1 MSSSMRGRLRS
12 SHSTSDEQFR
22 LGECR
27 KCGQHSHN
35 QSLITCSLCEIQ
47 YHPKCLSLGPHV
59 ATTAGNGWSCRRCRN
74 CQYCGK
80 KHVKAGPKS
89 ATGGQR
95 MIACVECDTG
105 AHPLCVAKHDRPA
118 AGVMGTGRRNR
129 RERQRYV
136 CRRCRRRKRAADKRS
151 ATAATAV
158 VAGGSDDNKDSVFGD
173 EDNDED
179 VEEEEEE
186 GVEGAVDDD
195 EDEGTGSLDGE
206 EMESAS
212 SGADEEEK
220 SGSDDEEDGAGEES
234 DDEEEDE
241 EEVVDEEEV
250 AEDSS
255 SAEEVDDEEEVEE
268 EEEEEE
274 PADSSSDEEDVGDD
288 MDSDSV
294 TAVSTTA
301 SPTTSA
307 STATTTPPKPAK
319 GRRGGR
325 RPGAGRRSRAA
336 QQRETRLTRS
346 MTKQSSTETPPK
358 GHQTAGEDD
367 DVINKG
373 SDEEMLSDTAV
384 AGGSGRSAPAVNGKR
399 KRKKRGR
406 GAASYMARMRTKS
419 LIKTTGS
426 EAKAAKAAAKA
437 GTAGVGHHHHV
448 DSDADSSD
456 LDMQSDGKCCVPDC
470 DSTGHMSGKFD
481 AHSTLNM
488 CPIYHNLTADD
499 CRQRYVRRAQRRGD
513 KSTAGDHESNR
524 RELRQKSAPVS
535 PTTSTSGA
543 AAAVS
548 PGNRE
553 DKCLALMETRRKE
566 MQKELVANKSPT
578 KAHKQKTS
586 SREPDLKGLTP
597 IFDVDMFRE
606 AQARAAELIQEQL
619 VTEREA
625 KHRAGIGLVELGRYE
640 MQVWYSSPYPEE
652 YQCLPK
658 LYVCEFC
665 LKYTNSPLIL
675 KRHLHKCVR
684 RHPPGD
690 EIYRKAN
697 VSFFEVDGET
707 NKQFCQNL
715 CLLAKLFLDHKT
727 LYFDVEPFLFYIMT
741 EADAEGCH

>member
-105 AHPLCVAKHDRPA
+105 AHPL
-118 AGVMGTGRRNR
+118 
-129 RERQRYV
+129 
-136 CRRCRRRKRAADKRS
+136 
-151 ATAATAV
+151 
-158 VAGGSDDNKDSVFGD
+158 
-173 EDNDED
+173 
-179 VEEEEEE
+179 
-186 GVEGAVDDD
+186 
-195 EDEGTGSLDGE
+195 
-206 EMESAS
+206 
-212 SGADEEEK
+212 
-220 SGSDDEEDGAGEES
+220 
-234 DDEEEDE
+234 
-241 EEVVDEEEV
+241 
-250 AEDSS
+250 
-255 SAEEVDDEEEVEE
+255 
-268 EEEEEE
+268 
-274 PADSSSDEEDVGDD
+274 SSDEEDVGDD

-301 SPTTSA
+301 SPATSA
-307 STATTTPPKPAK
+307 STATTTPPKPVK

-358 GHQTAGEDD
+358 GHQTGAEDD
-367 DVINKG
+367 DVITKG

-384 AGGSGRSAPAVNGKR
+384 AGGSGRSAAPAVNGKR

-426 EAKAAKAAAKA
+426 EAKSAKVAAKA
-437 GTAGVGHHHHV
+437 GTAGGGHHHHV

-524 RELRQKSAPVS
+524 RELRQKTAPVS

-597 IFDVDMFRE
+597 IFDVDLFRE

-741 EADAEGCH
+741 EADAEGCHIVGYFSKEKQSFLSYNV